1 MIYLMRHGQDDERY
15 IGGWSN
21 NPLIYKGINEVKDS
35 AFWIKNNL
43 KIKKIISSDIQ
54 RAKDTALIINKEIN
68 VDISYNDFFR
78 EQNKGLLNGMNAK
91 LAYFKYQQF
100 LDNLN
105 ILSKFPSGESLYDL
119 YQKIQNNLDKILTI
133 DDDTLIITHRG
144 VINMLYYI
152 LNNIELDMNKKRFN
166 VDTASVHELNVK
178 KKKIRRVW

>member
-1 MIYLMRHGQDDERY
+1 
-15 IGGWSN
+15 
-21 NPLIYKGINEVKDS
+21 
-35 AFWIKNNL
+35 
-43 KIKKIISSDIQ
+43 
-54 RAKDTALIINKEIN
+54 
-68 VDISYNDFFR
+68 
-78 EQNKGLLNGMNAK
+78 MNAK

-133 DDDTLIITHRG
+133 NDDTLIITHRG